1 MWRNLECELCHFQ
14 FPGIFLEI
22 LMCFLEN
29 LLGID
34 VFRNEKEEIPLL
46 EYEKIEEKND
56 GFMVLEYIG
65 KNNIRMMHLLDFSKK
80 KSILIVF

>member
-1 MWRNLECELCHFQ
+1 
-14 FPGIFLEI
+14 
-22 LMCFLEN
+22 MCFLEN